1 MGYLEF
7 MTTIIQTDNIT
18 KSFGDKVVSDHITM
32 SFESGYI
39 HLLNGKNGCGKSTYL
54 KMLYGLM
61 LPDSGTVLYKGKD
74 IEKFRNEYLNHIG
87 IVTADDRSL
96 YHKLTAY
103 ENLYYIGRIFHI
115 SKTELDKRIN
125 TLLNQLGIKNDK
137 TLVEDF
143 STGMKKKVMVARAFL
158 TDPEIIYADEIMNGL
173 DKETCMIVEQMFQEY
188 VKQGKTIFLV
198 SHTGI
203 TNKDHVRNY
212 LVEGG
217 HIQYVE
223 SFDEIIED

>member
-7 MTTIIQTDNIT
+7 MTTIIQTDNIS

-32 SFESGYI
+32 SFDTGYI

-74 IEKFRNEYLNHIG
+74 IEKCRNEYLKNIG

-115 SKTELDKRIN
+115 SKNDLDVKIKK
-125 TLLNQLGIKNDK
+125 LLNQLGINNDK

-158 TDPEIIYADEIMNGL
+158 NDPEIIYADEIMNGL
-173 DKETCMIVEQMFQEY
+173 DKETCAIVEEMFQEY

>member
-1 MGYLEF
+1 MGYLKF
-7 MTTIIQTDNIT
+7 MTTIIQTDNIS

-32 SFESGYI
+32 SFDTGYI

-74 IEKFRNEYLNHIG
+74 IEKCRNEYLKNIG

-115 SKTELDKRIN
+115 SKNELNTKIKTLLDK
-125 TLLNQLGIKNDK
+125 LEIKNDK

-158 TDPEIIYADEIMNGL
+158 NDPEIIYADEIMNGL
-173 DKETCMIVEQMFQEY
+173 DKETCAIVEEMFQEY